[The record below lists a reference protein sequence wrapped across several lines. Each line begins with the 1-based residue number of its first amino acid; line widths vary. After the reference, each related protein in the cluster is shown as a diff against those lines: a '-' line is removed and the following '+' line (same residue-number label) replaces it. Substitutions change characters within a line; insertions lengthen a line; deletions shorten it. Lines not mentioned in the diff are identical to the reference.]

1 MKRLALLGALV
12 AACAL
17 APTASATN
25 ECRGLLV
32 CVPVAGPWVLAPNA
46 ESVEYTL
53 TCPQRYIVAGL
64 DAELSSRGIDVGFV
78 GAMGAPV
85 NPGITTSRDAVFMGR
100 LVRGTPAVSAFR
112 PHVGCVPA
120 SGGGQRTP
128 TASSAFAPGKPIDR
142 KIREIAASGKRTVS
156 ARCPKNERLLRATH
170 AIGFY
175 GESPPTAAAARS
187 VHVTQTVR
195 NGLVRLVIRSKAAQ
209 AVVQLDLQCV
219 AR

>member
-1 MKRLALLGALV
+1 MKRLALLAAVV

-25 ECRGLLV
+25 ECRGLLI
-32 CVPVAGPWVLAPNA
+32 CVPVAGPWVLAPDLN
-46 ESVEYTL
+46 SVEYTL
-53 TCPQRYIVAGL
+53 TCPRRYIVAGL
-64 DAELSSRGIDVGFV
+64 DAELSARGIDVGFV

-100 LVRGTPAVSAFR
+100 LVRGRPAVSAFR

-142 KIREIAASGKRTVS
+142 KIRNIDVTRNTLAS
-156 ARCPKNERLLRATH
+156 ARCPANERLLQATH

-175 GESPPTAAAARS
+175 GDAPPPAAAARNVS
-187 VHVTQTVR
+187 VRQTVR
-195 NGLVRLVIRSKAAQ
+195 NGLVRLTIRTKVRAT
-209 AVVQLDLQCV
+209 VQLNLLCV
-219 AR
+219 AK